1 VAGRIDGSDMKQGY
15 ASSLGKPYTADGGET
30 DTAFEE
36 DDLIA
41 WATYVTTHAALPALF
56 GWIFPTIRASGCG
69 WAPARALARCPACCR
84 RTFLDVP
91 I

>member
-1 VAGRIDGSDMKQGY
+1 MAGRIDGSDVKQGY

-41 WATYVTTHAALPALF
+41 WATYVTTRAALPALLH
-56 GWIFPTIRASGCG
+56 R
-69 WAPARALARCPACCR
+69 
-84 RTFLDVP
+84 
-91 I
+91 